1 MSRFFLCHKIRL
13 RRREY
18 MCKYE
23 KEQKWLLDQKQ
34 GKAGIMGNADKSIEK
49 EKKKE
54 KTKKKKN
61 QLTALVKSFG

>member
-1 MSRFFLCHKIRL
+1 
-13 RRREY
+13 